1 MLCADDAE
9 KCKKTELHTKG
20 NKLDTKKNRPAY
32 LQTDF
37 VPYVLEELLLLCVSL
52 IEFVNATC
60 SVDELHLTSV
70 EWVRCVRDLK
80 LYYRVLNALDF
91 DGLLSVRA

>member
-1 MLCADDAE
+1 M
-9 KCKKTELHTKG
+9 
-20 NKLDTKKNRPAY
+20 
-32 LQTDF
+32 QTDF

-70 EWVRCVRDLK
+70 EWVRSVRDLK
-80 LYYRVLNALDF
+80 LYYRVLNALDN
-91 DGLLSVRA
+91 DGLLCVRA